1 MVPSETPTRRP
12 RRKPETDAARKRRL
26 DALAVQLADR
36 EHRAAAA
43 LAALTGGLPRA
54 RGHVTPLSKIADEA
68 RRLEVWRARVERLEA
83 LLDSTER
90 KRETRARIVLGSTLL
105 AEAQADPDD
114 PLMARLMEVLDRRV
128 DRPRDRH
135 AIAEMLGLPL
145 AAIRGGPAPTLP
157 DFDALAQAA
166 LDAPPQT
173 RRRDDLL
180 KTSQTGGGDRR
191 RLDPGDRKS

>member
-1 MVPSETPTRRP
+1 MSLSMDPADAPPRRP
-12 RRKPETDAARKRRL
+12 RRKPESEATRTRRL
-26 DALAVQLADR
+26 QALAVQLADR
-36 EHRAAAA
+36 EHRAAHA

-90 KRETRARIVLGSTLL
+90 KRETRAKIVLGATLL
-105 AEAQADPDD
+105 AEAQRDPDD
-114 PLMARLMEVLDRRV
+114 PLMARVMEILDRRV

-145 AAIRGGPAPTLP
+145 APIRSGEAPRLP
-157 DFDALAQAA
+157 DFDAMAEAA
-166 LDAPPQT
+166 LADEAPSRPT
-173 RRRDDLL
+173 RR
-180 KTSQTGGGDRR
+180 KKGG
-191 RLDPGDRKS
+191 